1 MTFNH
6 KIKTLSVLLSFA
18 LFFTAANA
26 QEVLTG
32 LRVNKA
38 ITREAAKH
46 TPSQPTRADGLHL
59 PFVDVFSNYT
69 GYPNP
74 SLWQDRYAFVNRSF
88 AIQPPTLGVATL
100 DALDENGNVYSHADA
115 AGFKADQ
122 LTSLPIRLDYNFTLH
137 REMRVSDSLYFSFYY
152 QPAGGSLAGVEW
164 ERLGN
169 RPEGRDSLILEF
181 GYATGNTIFIG
192 YEYCDY
198 YLGENE
204 SYVIGDTLFN
214 PFLPSDFY
222 IFDHAAF
229 PGDHLLLPCN
239 ELYGPEIYWEHI
251 WNAPGELLD
260 SWIAENPLQYF
271 KQVMIP
277 ITDPKW
283 FVNNFQF
290 RFRNL
295 ASLEDNSIVGWASN
309 VDQWNID
316 YVRLDVNRSQDD
328 LYPNDLAFVMPTTS
342 ILKHYQAMPWSQYRD
357 SDLAGSFDNKMANL
371 SKNVKNSD
379 YTYSIR
385 KVGGGQ
391 VASYITNNEN
401 ARPYYDNGLHDVPAH
416 TSPAFTFTS
425 LPRDAADS
433 ASFIVTHIFKEVGLG
448 DDRLCNDTCVFEQKF
463 GNYYAYDDGTA
474 EAGYSILS
482 TMTIPEAYLAMRF
495 TLAQPDTLRAVK
507 MWFNSVL
514 EDANAEEFTL
524 MVWADQGNRPGE
536 ILYAKEHQLPS
547 HADPYTDFVNY
558 YLDET
563 VAISGTFYV
572 GFYQNHST
580 QLNLGFDQNT
590 DSRNHFLYK
599 TTNEWCEPFLKG
611 TPMIRPVVGAPI
623 PVPVS
628 VNEQDCTEIR
638 LYPNPTSTLLNVE
651 LPEQRVISSYRI
663 FDAFGRLVD
672 SRCSDYNALNVSHL
686 SPGMYLLQL
695 TDTTGR
701 IFRQK
706 FVKK

>member
-59 PFVDVFSNYT
+59 PFVDDFSNYT

-74 SLWQDRYAFVNRSF
+74 ALWQDRYAFVNRSF

-371 SKNVKNSD
+371 SKNVKTATIRTASGKWVGD
-379 YTYSIR
+379 RWQATSPITRMHAPITTTVCTMCQPIRLRLSPSPLFRGTLLTVHPSSSPTYSR
-385 KVGGGQ
+385 RWAWVMT
-391 VASYITNNEN
+391 VSATTPASLSRNSGTTMHTMTVQP
-401 ARPYYDNGLHDVPAH
+401 RPA
-416 TSPAFTFTS
+416 T
-425 LPRDAADS
+425 
-433 ASFIVTHIFKEVGLG
+433 ASF
-448 DDRLCNDTCVFEQKF
+448 R
-463 GNYYAYDDGTA
+463 
-474 EAGYSILS
+474 
-482 TMTIPEAYLAMRF
+482 R
-495 TLAQPDTLRAVK
+495 
-507 MWFNSVL
+507 
-514 EDANAEEFTL
+514 
-524 MVWADQGNRPGE
+524 
-536 ILYAKEHQLPS
+536 
-547 HADPYTDFVNY
+547 
-558 YLDET
+558 
-563 VAISGTFYV
+563 
-572 GFYQNHST
+572 
-580 QLNLGFDQNT
+580 
-590 DSRNHFLYK
+590 
-599 TTNEWCEPFLKG
+599 
-611 TPMIRPVVGAPI
+611 
-623 PVPVS
+623 
-628 VNEQDCTEIR
+628 
-638 LYPNPTSTLLNVE
+638 
-651 LPEQRVISSYRI
+651 
-663 FDAFGRLVD
+663 
-672 SRCSDYNALNVSHL
+672 
-686 SPGMYLLQL
+686 
-695 TDTTGR
+695 
-701 IFRQK
+701 
-706 FVKK
+706 